1 MNEEIKNEEQV
12 QEETKEEGIVEKAE
26 RLNQALDAKI
36 VRHEALVAE
45 INKAR
50 AENLLSGDSDAG
62 EPSKEPVEET
72 PEQYKDRVM
81 RNDA

>member
-62 EPSKEPVEET
+62 EPAKEPVEET
-72 PEQYKDRVM
+72 AEEYKDRIM
-81 RNDA
+81 KNEG